1 MERKSY
7 RSDLTNKQWQLIV
20 QNMVILNYAKNFWT
34 EPGSLYSLVEGT
46 YNSPGYR
53 ISNLMRAIIV
63 VFFNEAIELFLL
75 L

>member
-34 EPGSLYSLVEGT
+34 EPGLY
-46 YNSPGYR
+46 
-53 ISNLMRAIIV
+53 I
-63 VFFNEAIELFLL
+63 LL
-75 L
+75 LKEHIIHQDIAYPT